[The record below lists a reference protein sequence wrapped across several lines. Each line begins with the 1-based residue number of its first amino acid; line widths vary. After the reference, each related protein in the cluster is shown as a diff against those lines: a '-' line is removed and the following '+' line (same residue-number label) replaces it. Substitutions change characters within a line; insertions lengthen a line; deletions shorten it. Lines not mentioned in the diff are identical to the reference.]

1 MQGVLL
7 KNLQLFF
14 LFKYSGIYLKL
25 IQFRHVLANELHFR
39 AMRIISEIYS

>member
-1 MQGVLL
+1 MHGVVL

-14 LFKYSGIYLKL
+14 LFKYCGIYLKL
-25 IQFRHVLANELHFR
+25 IQFRQVLADELHFR